1 VSQFSRGIY
10 PGQIHTIRKNIHHLV
25 LPMDLSDT
33 LDIIMLTEQFQ
44 TFIQRM
50 VALRFGIVPMTNTEE
65 GMLGLVLSVYD
76 NTSLMGI

>member
-1 VSQFSRGIY
+1 MLILCDKFARGVY

-44 TFIQRM
+44 TFIQRK
-50 VALRFGIVPMTNTEE
+50 VALRFGIVPMTNTED
-65 GMLGLVLSVYD
+65 GMLEFSLS
-76 NTSLMGI
+76 NI